1 MLKADDRHRV
11 AHDVEVGGSVQILND
26 IATHLPN
33 LKLETI
39 VETGANLGTSLSRF
53 LSLTS
58 ARVVGFELSSSSFA
72 KIEKKQ
78 AGGARARVLNMALG
92 SKSGHAQLNDK
103 HNTILN
109 MAPAKTQ
116 GTDVIEVV
124 TGDEFCRREKIDRIS
139 LLKIGTEGFDFQVVE
154 GFRSMW
160 DEQKIDIVQV
170 GCSMNITN
178 RKWVPFAAF
187 FNYFSARDYHLF
199 ALYDM
204 AFELDGRP
212 IIRRSNP
219 VFISSSVIMNNKKS
233 NSRSAV
239 AQK

>member
-1 MLKADDRHRV
+1 MLKANDKHRV
-11 AHDVEVGGSVQILND
+11 PHDAEAAGSTKLLND
-26 IATHLPN
+26 IAANLPQ

-39 VETGANLGTSLSRF
+39 IEVGANLGTSLSRF
-53 LSLTS
+53 LHLTE
-58 ARVVGFELSSSSFA
+58 ARVIGFDLSKSSFA

-78 AGGARARVLNMALG
+78 AEVARSRVLNLALG
-92 SKSGHAQLNDK
+92 SKAGQAQLNDK
-103 HNTILN
+103 QNSILSLTPGKV
-109 MAPAKTQ
+109 PASELI
-116 GTDVIEVV
+116 DVI
-124 TGDEFCRREKIDRIS
+124 TGDEFCAREKIDRVS
-139 LLKIGTEGFDFQVVE
+139 LLKIGTEGFDFNVVE

-160 DEQKIDIVQV
+160 DNQQIDMVQV

-199 ALYDM
+199 GLYDM

-212 IIRRSNP
+212 TVRRCNP

-233 NSRSAV
+233 NSLSA